1 MKELLKIEWL
11 KLKNYTV
18 FKVLGILFLAGVL
31 LSNFIGYKLVQNI
44 NDNVNAPGFTGIFR
58 PYSFYY
64 VWQTASW
71 VSGLLLVLPAMLL
84 IILITNEYTYRTN
97 RQNIID
103 GWSRKQFIEVKIVMG
118 LIFALLSTLMV
129 IITAMIFGLV
139 TGEGFSMH
147 NFSYVFYFLL
157 KAVSYNM
164 VAILFS
170 VLLRRTGFAIGL
182 FFIYMGAEN
191 LIATLLD
198 FWSIYLRQID
208 KLDLGSMGDYLPMN
222 ASDGLLSFP
231 DNPFKPIA
239 KSAMPT
245 DFTTLVFSLAVAYLL
260 LFVWW
265 SRRKVIRAD
274 L

>member
-1 MKELLKIEWL
+1 MQDLLKIEWL
-11 KLKNYTV
+11 KLKHYNV
-18 FKVLGILFLAGVL
+18 FKILGILFLAGVV
-31 LSNFIGYKLVQNI
+31 LSNYIGYRSVENFTE
-44 NDNVNAPGFTGIFR
+44 NVNAPGLSSSFR

-64 VWQTASW
+64 VWQSTSW
-71 VSGLLLVLPAMLL
+71 VSGMLLILPAMLL

-103 GWSRKQFIEVKIVMG
+103 GWSRRQFIEVKIALG
-118 LIFALLSTLMV
+118 IIFALVSTVMV
-129 IITAMIFGLV
+129 IITALIFGFA
-139 TGEGFSMH
+139 TGESFSM
-147 NFSYVFYFLL
+147 NKFESVFYFLL

-164 VAILFS
+164 VAVLFS

-191 LIATLLD
+191 IASQLLD
-198 FWSIYLRQID
+198 FWSMYLRAKKKI
-208 KLDLGSMGDYLPMN
+208 DLGSMGDYLPMN
-222 ASDGLLSFP
+222 SSDGLLSFP
-231 DNPFKPIA
+231 DNPIKSMA

-245 DFTTLVFSLAVAYLL
+245 EYTWLILSLAFAYLI

-265 SRRKVIRAD
+265 SRRKVMRAD